1 MLYAEWH
8 DNTGILIHRFS
19 NSASLSREQEAGL
32 PMVNLA
38 CYAKEV
44 EWTAGEP
51 GIEASLRRCRAGEQW
66 PSAAGK
72 LYPHS
77 PFTPW
82 YVRSTV
88 ENCWVCRKSHLL
100 RRTIT
105 TCQSLL
111 ICVRHCCLR
120 QFPEL
125 PVTIQGGPSA
135 RIGQSQYETS
145 VESFSRPL
153 RSHCHRNATNRNQMQ
168 T

>member
-1 MLYAEWH
+1 MPHSEWQ

-66 PSAAGK
+66 PECCWQTVSTLTFYSVVCAQYCGK
-72 LYPHS
+72 LLGVWK
-77 PFTPW
+77 T
-82 YVRSTV
+82 
-88 ENCWVCRKSHLL
+88 HLL

-125 PVTIQGGPSA
+125 PVTIQGGPSE

-153 RSHCHRNATNRNQMQ
+153 RPHCHRNATNRNQMQ